1 MNEELN
7 YDLVQEVT
15 TKLVAREGYIL
26 VLADTGLCPT
36 NEVHIGYNYYDT
48 SVPLATRQM
57 SKPEDWKAIP
67 KPEGWDE
74 GKFDPDRLIDQV
86 NVLKRTK
93 ELYDERINSID
104 NIKMSNRQ
112 AVEMR
117 YSYPI
122 WAVGFS
128 DAEKARLKAIGHR
141 LYEEGDTIVVEEGK
155 PNPRMVFDD
164 GLWEI
169 LQTHTIYAQYVP
181 SVSTLALYRRVHEQ
195 EGTFDDPVPYKQGMM
210 AWAGQYYSEGE
221 TVYKCIRD
229 YDGSTAHMPSV
240 LQGFFE
246 IADGEAEELP
256 ADSEQ
261 GTLENP
267 IPYSGLMTL
276 EAGKYYSQYGVTYY
290 CHTALTNATGHD
302 LTALTPNFVNPV

>member
-1 MNEELN
+1 MSENLGYRLEQRTIT
-7 YDLVQEVT
+7 VM
-15 TKLVAREGYIL
+15 VADEGMIL
-26 VLADTGLCPT
+26 VLANTGLCPT

-48 SVPLATRQM
+48 NVPLATRQM

-67 KPEGWDE
+67 KPEGWDD
-74 GKFDPDRLIDQV
+74 GQFDPNRLIDQV
-86 NVLKRTK
+86 KVLQRTK
-93 ELYDERINSID
+93 ELFVERSNAID
-104 NIKMSNRQ
+104 TIKMTNRQ
-112 AVEMR
+112 ANEMR

-128 DAEKARLKAIGHR
+128 DAEKARLKALGHR
-141 LYEEGDTIVVEEGK
+141 LYEEGDTIEVEEGK

-195 EGTFDDPVPYKQGMM
+195 EGTFDDPVPYKEGMM

-229 YDGSTAHMPSV
+229 YDGSTAHLPSV
-240 LQGFFE
+240 LHGYFE
-246 IADGEAEELP
+246 VATSDVETDEPSAEE
-256 ADSEQ
+256 

-267 IPYSGLMTL
+267 ITWSGSGVLVN
-276 EAGKYYSQYGVTYY
+276 GKYYKDEGAIYLCTRDSGNEVTYPLS
-290 CHTALTNATGHD
+290 ALVG
-302 LTALTPNFVNPV
+302 LYVEVV

>member
-1 MNEELN
+1 MSEELN
-7 YDLVQEVT
+7 YDLVQETVT
-15 TKLVAREGYIL
+15 KVVAKPGYIL

-48 SVPLATRQM
+48 NVPLATRQM

-74 GKFDPDRLIDQV
+74 GQFDPDRLIDQV

-128 DAEKARLKAIGHR
+128 DAEKARLKALGHR
-141 LYEEGDTIVVEEGK
+141 LYEEGDTIEVEEGK

-169 LQTHTIYAQYVP
+169 LQAHTIYAQYVP
-181 SVSTLALYRRVHEQ
+181 SVSTLALYRRVHEE
-195 EGTFDDPVPYKQGMM
+195 EGTYDDPIPYKEGMM
-210 AWAGQYYSEGE
+210 AWAGQYYSGGE

-229 YDGSTAHMPSV
+229 YDGSTAHMPSA
-240 LQGFFE
+240 LPGFFE
-246 IADGEAEELP
+246 IADGEVEELP

-276 EAGKYYSQYGVTYY
+276 EAGKYYSQDGVTYY
-290 CHTALTNATGHD
+290 CHTALPNATGH
-302 LTALTPNFVNPV
+302 ALQYLEPHYVRKE

>member
-1 MNEELN
+1 MSE
-7 YDLVQEVT
+7 
-15 TKLVAREGYIL
+15 KLGYRLEQRTYTVMVADDDMIL

-48 SVPLATRQM
+48 NVPLATRQM

-74 GKFDPDRLIDQV
+74 GQFDPDNLIDQV

-128 DAEKARLKAIGHR
+128 ETEKARLKAIGHR
-141 LYEEGDTIVVEEGK
+141 IYEEGDTIEVEEGK
-155 PNPRMVFDD
+155 PKPRMVFDD

-195 EGTFDDPVPYKQGMM
+195 EGTKDDPVPYKQGMM

-240 LQGFFE
+240 LPGYFE
-246 IADGEAEELP
+246 IADGEVEELP

-267 IPYSGLMTL
+267 IIWTGSGVLVK
-276 EAGKYYSQYGVTYY
+276 GKYYKDGDAIYLCNRDSGNAVTYPLS
-290 CHTALTNATGHD
+290 ALMGLYVEVT
-302 LTALTPNFVNPV
+302 